1 MTECEKCE
9 GKMYYIVPN
18 HQHDILE
25 RVECWDCISVDMYNN
40 DVKERI
46 SRQLVNAS
54 KERLANII
62 AELMVNAT
70 EDDKV
75 DETFEPLIATK
86 DTTRLLVIG
95 RTIAE
100 MV

>member
-1 MTECEKCE
+1 MNECEKCN
-9 GKMYYIVPN
+9 GKLYYVIPN
-18 HQHDILE
+18 YQHDTLE
-25 RVECWDCISVDMYNN
+25 RIECWDCISVDMYNS
-40 DVKERI
+40 DVKERL
-46 SRQLVNAS
+46 SKQLLNAS
-54 KERLANII
+54 KERLANIV

-70 EDDKV
+70 ENDKV

-86 DTTRLLVIG
+86 DTTRILVIA